1 MKVSQGF
8 FFESFLAMYRGVAG
22 SSRASEGCIL
32 GVFRV

>member
-22 SSRASEGCIL
+22 SSWSSEGCRV